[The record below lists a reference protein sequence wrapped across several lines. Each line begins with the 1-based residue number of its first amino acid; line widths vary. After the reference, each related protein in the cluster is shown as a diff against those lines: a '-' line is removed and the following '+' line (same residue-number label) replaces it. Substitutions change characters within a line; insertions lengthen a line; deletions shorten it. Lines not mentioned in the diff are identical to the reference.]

1 MNIIDF
7 HCHPGYDF
15 YRSVHGIDIDNDR
28 FFSDLSECGIEKC
41 CGSVIDEGM
50 CARPIE
56 EYETLVPALNDRAI
70 KIALPRAADIFPAF
84 ISIRCLLKCPAVKS
98 NGVIN
103 AA

>member
-70 KIALPRAADIFPAF
+70 
-84 ISIRCLLKCPAVKS
+84 
-98 NGVIN
+98 
-103 AA
+103 